1 MNLQQ
6 LEYIIALDELKHFG
20 AAADHCFVSQPTLSM
35 MIQKLEDE
43 LGAKIFN
50 RSKHPVLTTEIGK
63 KIIAQART
71 ILLETKRLDEI
82 INETKEEIKGDF
94 KLGIIPTLAPYLL
107 PLFLGSFT
115 KKYPEVRLHITE
127 LTTEN
132 IIEKLRADHL
142 DAALLATPLQNPDL
156 IELPLFNEMF
166 VVFASNE
173 EHIPAKKY
181 LLAKDIDVN
190 RLMLLE
196 EGHCVRSQIIN
207 LCELR
212 KADHFI
218 NNIRYQAGSLET
230 LKKMV
235 QINSGVTILPELAI
249 WDLTEEQMEMVRYFK
264 EPAPAREIS
273 IVTNRSYIKKR
284 LVEALKTEI
293 LKSLPEHFNRHKDT
307 SHIKKTIINPLE
319 NKN

>member
-115 KKYPEVRLHITE
+115 KLGVWEDALAVLYPVT
-127 LTTEN
+127 
-132 IIEKLRADHL
+132 
-142 DAALLATPLQNPDL
+142 
-156 IELPLFNEMF
+156 
-166 VVFASNE
+166 
-173 EHIPAKKY
+173 KKTST
-181 LLAKDIDVN
+181 L
-190 RLMLLE
+190 
-196 EGHCVRSQIIN
+196 
-207 LCELR
+207 LR
-212 KADHFI
+212 KMIVPPGLPWTD
-218 NNIRYQAGSLET
+218 LEGKTVGAASPNAFNVGVEGDIVDDKLT
-230 LKKMV
+230 LTL
-235 QINSGVTILPELAI
+235 G
-249 WDLTEEQMEMVRYFK
+249 D
-264 EPAPAREIS
+264 ARSDIS
-273 IVTNRSYIKKR
+273 D
-284 LVEALKTEI
+284 LVEAHVTYLLVSPMT
-293 LKSLPEHFNRHKDT
+293 LVPVFGLPVGSCQSIRSSAVLGWPVRYHQT
-307 SHIKKTIINPLE
+307 ASAGAMG
-319 NKN
+319 